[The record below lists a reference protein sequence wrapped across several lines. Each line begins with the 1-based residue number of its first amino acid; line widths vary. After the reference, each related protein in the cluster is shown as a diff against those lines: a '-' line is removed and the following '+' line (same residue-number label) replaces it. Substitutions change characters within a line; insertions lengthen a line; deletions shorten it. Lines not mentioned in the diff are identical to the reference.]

1 MEYDFYHPWGGASFQ
16 VLLEAQLALQ
26 ELARPLEVVQ
36 DLLLEMHVL
45 QEVEVHSP
53 VVAELAAVAVSIL
66 SAEASVA
73 VAEERIPSA
82 VGVAAA
88 LQAVEEVPVAAAV
101 ASS

>member
-1 MEYDFYHPWGGASFQ
+1 M
-16 VLLEAQLALQ
+16 
-26 ELARPLEVVQ
+26 
-36 DLLLEMHVL
+36 
-45 QEVEVHSP
+45 HSP

-101 ASS
+101 ASSCGGGTAFMGGGGGG

>member
-1 MEYDFYHPWGGASFQ
+1 
-16 VLLEAQLALQ
+16 
-26 ELARPLEVVQ
+26 
-36 DLLLEMHVL
+36 MHVL

-53 VVAELAAVAVSIL
+53 VVADEEHTPWVAELAAVAVSIL